1 MPFAAVIGSGVALPP
16 FRATNEAIA
25 RFFPVPADGAWTP
38 PWVER
43 RLGILERRNAF
54 DFATGELR
62 PGFYDG
68 DLAYTA
74 ACRALEN
81 AAVAPGEVEGI
92 IYATST
98 PEYTMPDPACVLHG
112 RLGLDAD
119 CSAIGL
125 TSVGCGGFLYAL
137 DIADSEI
144 RAGKRRT
151 VLLVAS
157 ISVAPYIAALAEAP
171 PEERAVHLVQNLANA
186 YIFGEGAGALVL
198 QATDD
203 ADRGLR
209 YVYVGASH
217 SDNPVVFEAGGS
229 RHPATHQTV
238 RQGLHRFAMNPH
250 LVRQIGPRHFV
261 HAVQQLEKH
270 SGVSVSTIDHFI
282 FHQVNHRLL
291 KQIAAAVGAPWSKV
305 IVHVDRYGNL
315 DTATLPVAFHEAS
328 ADGRIKHGEMVM
340 LAAIGAGWQFGA
352 ALLRV

>member
-1 MPFAAVIGSGVALPP
+1 MPFAAVVGSGVALPP

-25 RFFPVPADGAWTP
+25 RFFPKPADEAWTP
-38 PWVER
+38 RWVER

-54 DFATGELR
+54 DFATGELN

-68 DLAYTA
+68 DLAYMA

-81 AAVAPGEVEGI
+81 AEVAPSQVEGI

-119 CSAIGL
+119 CSAVGL

-144 RAGKRRT
+144 RSGKRRT

-157 ISVAPYIAALAEAP
+157 ISVAPYIAALANGLV
-171 PEERAVHLVQNLANA
+171 EERASHLAQNLANA

-203 ADRGLR
+203 PDRGLR
-209 YVYVGASH
+209 YIYIGASH
-217 SDNPVVFEAGGS
+217 TDNPVVFEAGGS
-229 RHPATHQTV
+229 RHPATHETV
-238 RQGLHRFAMNPH
+238 RRGLHRFSMSPQ
-250 LVRQIGPRHFV
+250 LVRHIGPRHFV
-261 HAVQQLEKH
+261 HAVQQLEKR
-270 SGVSVSTIDHFI
+270 SGVTVAAIDHFI
-282 FHQVNHRLL
+282 FHQVNQRLL

-315 DTATLPVAFHEAS
+315 DTATLPVAFHEAC
-328 ADGRIKHGEMVM
+328 AEGRIKPGEIVM

>member
-1 MPFAAVIGSGVALPP
+1 MPFATVIGSGVALPP

-25 RFFPVPADGAWTP
+25 RFFPKPAGEAWTP
-38 PWVER
+38 RWVEE

-62 PGFYDG
+62 PGYYDG
-68 DLAYTA
+68 DLGYTA

-81 AAVAPGEVEGI
+81 ADVTPGEIDGL

-119 CSAIGL
+119 SSAIGL

-144 RAGKRRT
+144 RSGKRRT

-157 ISVAPYIAALAEAP
+157 ISVAPYIAAIHSGV
-171 PEERAVHLVQNLANA
+171 PEERLLHLSQNLANA

-198 QATDD
+198 QATDE
-203 ADRGLR
+203 ADRGVR
-209 YVYVGASH
+209 YLYIGASH

-229 RHPATHQTV
+229 RRPATHETV
-238 RQGLHRFAMNPH
+238 RQGVHRFAMSAH
-250 LVRQIGPRHFV
+250 LVRHVGPRHFV
-261 HAVQQLEKH
+261 HAVEQLQKQ
-270 SGVSVSTIDHFI
+270 SGVSLATIDHFI
-282 FHQVNHRLL
+282 FHQVNQRLL
-291 KQIAAAVGAPWSKV
+291 RQIAAAVGAPWSKV

-315 DTATLPVAFHEAS
+315 DSATLPVALHEAR
-328 ADGRIKHGEMVM
+328 AEGRIKMGDHVM

-352 ALLRV
+352 ALLRA